1 MKITTIEI
9 SGFISCFNTL
19 RKPFK
24 KECKSDVKQYW
35 TIVESEKSIHPIITE
50 INDISR
56 EDIKLLQT
64 LIKRGPEHCKA
75 LRMINVTAEIQGP
88 LFFWQ
93 ELDTYEVG
101 VVNGCSESTMHTLKK
116 EKLRQVDF
124 EYPIG
129 EPNLEWLQYLI
140 DNDYSIDR
148 IKNELSS
155 GYLQTRDINFSYQ
168 TLARIYKQRKDHKL
182 VNQWGVFCKWI
193 EGLPLAKSLIIGEE

>member
-35 TIVESEKSIHPIITE
+35 TIVETEKSIHPILTE

-64 LIKRGPEHCKA
+64 LIKKGDEHCKA
-75 LRMINVTAEIQGP
+75 LRMINVTAEIEAP
-88 LFFWQ
+88 LFFWN
-93 ELDTYEVG
+93 ELVTYTVG
-101 VVNGCSESTMHTLKK
+101 VTCGCSESTMHTLKK
-116 EKLRQVDF
+116 EKLTHSNF
-124 EYPIG
+124 EYEISDDA
-129 EPNLEWLQYLI
+129 LQYLQSLI
-140 DNDYSIDR
+140 EDNASIDW
-148 IKNELSS
+148 IKNELPS
-155 GYLQTRDINFSYQ
+155 GYLQKRDINFSYQ

-182 VNQWGVFCKWI
+182 VNQWGTFCKWV
-193 EGLPLAKSLIIGEE
+193 EGLPLAKQLIIGEG